1 MSFVGPLTSQK
12 KGGKGR
18 EGKGGSA
25 GLCLPQPFWC
35 VEPRQNS
42 NGKSIRRQ
50 GEASVRRGA
59 CVQAGGE
66 LQRLISKR
74 APGLQAAAELS
85 AGGSGAPEVPGK
97 GGSLGRMQEVSRRSL
112 CSILRGEAL
121 SPRRCARLSNPQHP
135 PSTSQTPLIQDSPH
149 RKGFSL
155 CLCD

>member
-1 MSFVGPLTSQK
+1 MSCSHYVICGPAHFTK
-12 KGGKGR
+12 KREGR

-74 APGLQAAAELS
+74 APGLRAAAELS
-85 AGGSGAPEVPGK
+85 AGGRGAPEVPGK
-97 GGSLGRMQEVSRRSL
+97 GGSLGTSLLPARACTGASAVATKGLTPVQE
-112 CSILRGEAL
+112 G
-121 SPRRCARLSNPQHP
+121 
-135 PSTSQTPLIQDSPH
+135 
-149 RKGFSL
+149 
-155 CLCD
+155 